1 MSVPETMQCVL
12 MVTYFPYKP
21 LVVLMSFFRF
31 GGTPLMLAALNGHA
45 YTVAALLHHGA
56 GTTLEARDHRFGRTA
71 LLWAAASGTPET
83 VEVLVAAGA
92 NVNAQSAR

>member
-1 MSVPETMQCVL
+1 MRADGDI
-12 MVTYFPYKP
+12 FPTHT
-21 LVVLMSFFRF
+21 LCCIDVFFRF
-31 GGTPLMLAALNGHA
+31 GGTPLMLASLNGHA